1 VAIAEF
7 YDAVMIYGSPEV
19 FDPIRAYGLG
29 PAIAAKVHFT
39 GYLMTSY
46 LVDPASHV
54 RQELGL
60 DPHTRL
66 AICTLGGGGDG
77 ARVAATFLEAMIVL
91 RDKGWHGVLVTG
103 PYMPEH
109 DRERLQATESV
120 TVVGFVADVPSY
132 LAAADAVLSM
142 GGYNT
147 LCEALSV
154 NAPVVVVPR
163 VEPRLEQLIRAEAF
177 AARGLVRV
185 VHPEEL
191 SASRVAEQLLLASGD
206 DAQSRRRSIEALG
219 GSGVENAAAHLSRL
233 LQLSAAA
240 VPQMSGRGGR

>member
-1 VAIAEF
+1 
-7 YDAVMIYGSPEV
+7 
-19 FDPIRAYGLG
+19 
-29 PAIAAKVHFT
+29 
-39 GYLMTSY
+39 
-46 LVDPASHV
+46 
-54 RQELGL
+54 
-60 DPHTRL
+60 
-66 AICTLGGGGDG
+66 
-77 ARVAATFLEAMIVL
+77 MIVL